1 MNFSYQGNKT
11 KTYEHRSNEKTNA
24 KWKVRHKEM
33 VSDKASA
40 ELRAPFEE
48 KKDLNT
54 NTEVS

>member
-40 ELRAPFEE
+40 ELRAPFEG
-48 KKDLNT
+48 KKRLKY
-54 NTEVS
+54 